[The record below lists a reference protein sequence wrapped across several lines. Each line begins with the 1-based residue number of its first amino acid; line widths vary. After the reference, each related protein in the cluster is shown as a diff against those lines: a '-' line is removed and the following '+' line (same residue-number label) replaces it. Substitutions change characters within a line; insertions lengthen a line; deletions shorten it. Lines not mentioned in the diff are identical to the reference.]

1 MKALITGKTK
11 LAGAIIS
18 EFHEEQIMDE
28 VIEFESCRVGE
39 NIPWKHYDVFIN
51 NACVG
56 FSQAELLNDVFH
68 EWRDDPN
75 KLIINISS
83 RAAKPNLSQ
92 GYLYSS
98 QKAALNHLADNLV
111 NNSDRRCGIVT
122 LNLGLIEHDEVPSL
136 TYEQITNMIGVIMVE
151 WFTGGVYMS
160 EVTIQDRDYYRE
172 NQQFKS
178 DLKSI
183 EEDYYE
189 FTH

>member
-83 RAAKPNLSQ
+83 RVQNLISLRDICIRLKP
-92 GYLYSS
+92 
-98 QKAALNHLADNLV
+98 ALNHLRQSSIQLRSKVWNR
-111 NNSDRRCGIVT
+111 NTKSWTDRT
-122 LNLGLIEHDEVPSL
+122 
-136 TYEQITNMIGVIMVE
+136 
-151 WFTGGVYMS
+151 
-160 EVTIQDRDYYRE
+160 
-172 NQQFKS
+172 
-178 DLKSI
+178 
-183 EEDYYE
+183 
-189 FTH
+189 

>member
-39 NIPWKHYDVFIN
+39 NIPWKHYDIFIN

-56 FSQAELLNDVFH
+56 FSQADLLNDVFH

-111 NNSDRRCGIVT
+111 YNSDRRCGIVT

-136 TYEQITNMIGVIMVE
+136 TYEQITNTIGLILVE
-151 WFTGGVYMS
+151 WYSGGVYMS
-160 EVTIQDRDYYRE
+160 EVTIQDL
-172 NQQFKS
+172 S
-178 DLKSI
+178 LI
-183 EEDYYE
+183 
-189 FTH
+189 HI